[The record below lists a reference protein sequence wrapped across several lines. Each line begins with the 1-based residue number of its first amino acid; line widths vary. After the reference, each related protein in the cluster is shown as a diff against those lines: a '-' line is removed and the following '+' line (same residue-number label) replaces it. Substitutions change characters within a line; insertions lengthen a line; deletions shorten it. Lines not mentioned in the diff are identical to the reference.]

1 MRRTLLS
8 LSVLALS
15 AGLVHAADA
24 IDRLGKAGE
33 KFKEV
38 MDTPDKGIPRGLI
51 DHAQCVIIVPNL
63 KKGAFVFG
71 GEYGAGFVNCRR
83 DGGGWS
89 APAAIRI
96 EGGSFGFQI
105 GGEETDLFLLVM
117 NKTGEDH
124 LLATKFTLGA
134 DATATAGPVGRS
146 TQAETDAA
154 MNAELLTWSRARGL
168 FAGISLKGAT
178 LRPDA
183 DWNKEIYGQPLK
195 NREILTGNVA
205 PPASAAG
212 LMAELSKFPAPAS
225 KK

>member
-1 MRRTLLS
+1 MRRSLLFA
-8 LSVLALS
+8 LALS
-15 AGLVHAADA
+15 AGLLHGADA
-24 IDRLGKAGE
+24 LDRLAKAAE

-38 MDTPDKGIPRGLI
+38 MDTPDKGIPRGLL
-51 DHAQCVIIVPNL
+51 DHGQCLIIVPNL

-71 GEYGAGFVNCRR
+71 GEYGAGFVSCRR

-89 APAAIRI
+89 GPGSIRI

-124 LLATKFTLGA
+124 LLSTKFTLGA
-134 DATATAGPVGRS
+134 DATATAGPVGRT

-154 MNAELLTWSRARGL
+154 LNAEILTWSRARGL
-168 FAGISLKGAT
+168 FAGISLRGAT
-178 LRPDA
+178 LRQEL
-183 DWNKEIYGQPLK
+183 DWNKEVYGQPLK

-205 PPASAAG
+205 PPAGAAA
-212 LMAELSKFPAPAS
+212 LMTELSKYPAPP